1 MSEQRWW
8 SSDGNTQDAFFTRA
22 NAAML
27 PTVVSGYGPYLIDD
41 RGRELID
48 VCSGPFLAS
57 IGQGNERVLAAMAQ
71 QGRRL
76 TYTYSRSTRH
86 QANSELAA
94 RLSTLAGPGFERV
107 HLTSG
112 GSEANE
118 MAIKMLRARA
128 VGRGEPGRC
137 NIITLM
143 PGYHGATVQT
153 LAMNGD
159 LGAHALWGPLAVEAT
174 RIAAPLTF
182 RAESPL
188 AAARASLAALDE
200 TIMRLGPQ
208 SVLAFVIEPIGGQAT
223 GVNVPDPSFIPGAR
237 EICTR
242 HGVALVFD
250 EIVTAFRTGVPF
262 VAHDFPDAL
271 PDIITVAKGL
281 GAGYAPLGAV
291 LTSAEMADELADS
304 TGFVVSHSYDA
315 CPMACAAGS
324 AVLDEIVEHDLVAN
338 AARVGAHLGAR
349 LRSLA
354 AQHALIGDVRGRGLL
369 QAIELVAEPTT
380 AARFPAHIDPG
391 AVVLQIGLAHGLLLY
406 SRRQNGGAFGDWLL
420 VAPPLTIDEALA
432 DTIVDRLSA
441 ALTEAAAQLTP

>member
-143 PGYHGATVQT
+143 PGYHGATV
-153 LAMNGD
+153 
-159 LGAHALWGPLAVEAT
+159 
-174 RIAAPLTF
+174 
-182 RAESPL
+182 
-188 AAARASLAALDE
+188 
-200 TIMRLGPQ
+200 
-208 SVLAFVIEPIGGQAT
+208 
-223 GVNVPDPSFIPGAR
+223 
-237 EICTR
+237 
-242 HGVALVFD
+242 
-250 EIVTAFRTGVPF
+250 
-262 VAHDFPDAL
+262 
-271 PDIITVAKGL
+271 
-281 GAGYAPLGAV
+281 
-291 LTSAEMADELADS
+291 
-304 TGFVVSHSYDA
+304 
-315 CPMACAAGS
+315 
-324 AVLDEIVEHDLVAN
+324 
-338 AARVGAHLGAR
+338 
-349 LRSLA
+349 
-354 AQHALIGDVRGRGLL
+354 
-369 QAIELVAEPTT
+369 
-380 AARFPAHIDPG
+380 
-391 AVVLQIGLAHGLLLY
+391 
-406 SRRQNGGAFGDWLL
+406 
-420 VAPPLTIDEALA
+420 
-432 DTIVDRLSA
+432 
-441 ALTEAAAQLTP
+441 